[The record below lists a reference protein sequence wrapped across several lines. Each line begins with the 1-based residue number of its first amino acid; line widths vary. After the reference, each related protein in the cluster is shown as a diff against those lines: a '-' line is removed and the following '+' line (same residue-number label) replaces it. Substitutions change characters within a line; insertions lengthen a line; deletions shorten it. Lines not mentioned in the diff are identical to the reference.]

1 MKGILAL
8 KIRKLRCHPQ
18 KGERPRPMRTQVYAG
33 EALARYGFPGGHPF
47 STHRFG
53 AFYKEF
59 ERRELAGRVTVVEP
73 ASGDADLLRSFHND
87 AYVSLVRQSSERG
100 FGLLDRGDT
109 PAFPGCFE
117 AALTVC
123 ATALAATDAIMT
135 GETEAA
141 FVPIAGLHHARRNMA
156 GGFCIFND
164 AGIVIE
170 RLFEKYGLTRV
181 AYVDIDAHHGDG
193 VYYEFESHPGLI
205 FADMHQQYIYPGT
218 GDADE
223 TGTGEATGT
232 KLNIPMR
239 AHANDADFDR
249 VWADVLTHIKAYE
262 PEFVILQC
270 GADSIA
276 GDPITQMEYSPASFR
291 RAGADLAKLAADTAH
306 GRLLAL
312 GGGGYNLTNI
322 GLGWNNVVEGML
334 SA

>member
-1 MKGILAL
+1 
-8 KIRKLRCHPQ
+8 
-18 KGERPRPMRTQVYAG
+18 MRTQVYAG
-33 EALARYGFPGGHPF
+33 EELARYGFPGGHPF

-53 AFYKEF
+53 AFYREF
-59 ERRELAGRVTVVEP
+59 EKRSLASRTAIKPPVPGQIELAME
-73 ASGDADLLRSFHND
+73 FHSKG
-87 AYVSLVRQSSERG
+87 YVHLVKNSSDKG

-123 ATALAATDAIMT
+123 ATGLTATKAIMT

-141 FVPIAGLHHARRNMA
+141 FIPIAGLHHARRNTA

-164 AGIVIE
+164 AGIIIE
-170 RLFEKYGLTRV
+170 HLMNHHGLKRI

-193 VYYEFESHPGLI
+193 VYYEFESNPHLI

-218 GDADE
+218 GDAE
-223 TGTGEATGT
+223 EIGAGEAAGT

-239 AHANDADFDR
+239 AGSNDTDFEDGWGKVIDHVR
-249 VWADVLTHIKAYE
+249 THK
-262 PEFVILQC
+262 PEFIILQC

-276 GDPITQMEYSPASFR
+276 GDPITQMEYTPASFR
-291 RAGADLAKLAADTAH
+291 RAGADLAEVAKEFA
-306 GRLLAL
+306 GGKLLAL

-322 GLGWNNVVEGML
+322 GLGWNNVIEGIL
-334 SA
+334 SVS

>member
-1 MKGILAL
+1 
-8 KIRKLRCHPQ
+8 
-18 KGERPRPMRTQVYAG
+18 MRTQVYAG

-53 AFYKEF
+53 AFYGEF
-59 ERRELAGRVTVVEP
+59 LKRELPKRVTVMHP
-73 ASGDADLLRSFHND
+73 AEGDAELLQSFHSE
-87 AYVSLVRQSSERG
+87 AYINLVERSSRAG
-100 FGLLDRGDT
+100 RGLLDRGDT

-123 ATALAATDAIMT
+123 ATALAATDAIMR
-135 GETEAA
+135 GETDAA
-141 FVPIAGLHHARRNMA
+141 FVPIAGLHHARRDTA

-164 AGIVIE
+164 AGLVIE
-170 RLFEKYGLTRV
+170 KLIQTYGLKRI
-181 AYVDIDAHHGDG
+181 AYIDIDAHHGDG
-193 VYYEFESHPGLI
+193 VYYEFEDNPHLV

-223 TGTGEATGT
+223 TGAGEAAGT

-239 AHANDADFDR
+239 AGANDADFDGA
-249 VWADVLTHIKAYE
+249 WADVLDHIKAHR
-262 PEFVILQC
+262 PEFIILQC

-276 GDPITQMEYSPASFR
+276 GDPITQMAYSPVSFR
-291 RAGADLAKLAADTAH
+291 RAGEDLVQVAKDFSN

-322 GLGWNNVVEGML
+322 ALGWNNVVEGML
-334 SA
+334 G

>member
-1 MKGILAL
+1 ML
-8 KIRKLRCHPQ
+8 
-18 KGERPRPMRTQVYAG
+18 TQVYAG

-53 AFYKEF
+53 AFYDEF
-59 ERRELAGRVTVVEP
+59 LKRELPKRTAVIDATSGDIEILRYFHTQAYIDLVERSSRAGR
-73 ASGDADLLRSFHND
+73 
-87 AYVSLVRQSSERG
+87 
-100 FGLLDRGDT
+100 GLLDRGDT

-123 ATALAATDAIMT
+123 ATALAASEAIMA
-135 GETEAA
+135 GETDAA
-141 FVPIAGLHHARRNMA
+141 FVPIAGLHHARRNTA

-170 RLFEKYGLTRV
+170 RLQKKHQLKRI

-193 VYYEFESHPGLI
+193 VYYEFEENPHII

-223 TGTGEATGT
+223 TGIGEAAGA

-239 AHANDADFDR
+239 AGSDDRDFER
-249 VWADVLTHIKAYE
+249 AWADVLRHISAAK
-262 PEFVILQC
+262 PEFIILQC

-276 GDPITQMEYSPASFR
+276 GDPLTGMEYSPASFL
-291 RAGADLAKLAADTAH
+291 RAGRDLAALAQKYAN

-322 GLGWNNVVEGML
+322 GLGWNNVIEGIVGN
-334 SA
+334 

>member
-1 MKGILAL
+1 
-8 KIRKLRCHPQ
+8 
-18 KGERPRPMRTQVYAG
+18 MRMQVYAG
-33 EALARYGFPGGHPF
+33 EELARYGFPGGHPF
-47 STHRFG
+47 STQRFG
-53 AFYKEF
+53 AFYREF
-59 ERRELAGRVTVVEP
+59 ERRALAQKTTVMQPVSGKENLAMEFHSTGYINLVKSSSAQGR
-73 ASGDADLLRSFHND
+73 
-87 AYVSLVRQSSERG
+87 
-100 FGLLDRGDT
+100 GLLDRGDT

-123 ATALAATDAIMT
+123 ATGLKATEAILQ

-141 FVPIAGLHHARRNMA
+141 FIPIAGLHHARRNMA

-164 AGIVIE
+164 AGIIIE
-170 RLFEKYGLTRV
+170 HLLRHHNVTRI

-193 VYYEFESHPGLI
+193 VYYEFESNPHLI

-223 TGTGEATGT
+223 IGSGEARGT

-239 AHANDADFDR
+239 AGSDDTDFDR
-249 VWADVLTHIKAYE
+249 AWADVLAHVRAHK

-276 GDPITQMEYSPASFR
+276 GDPITQMEYTPASFR
-291 RAGADLAKLAADTAH
+291 RAGADLAKVAREFSQ

-322 GLGWNNVVEGML
+322 GLGWNNVIEGIL
-334 SA
+334 TVT

>member
-1 MKGILAL
+1 M
-8 KIRKLRCHPQ
+8 Q
-18 KGERPRPMRTQVYAG
+18 TQVYAG

-59 ERRELAGRVTVVEP
+59 AKRELEKRVEVIDPV
-73 ASGDADLLRSFHND
+73 SGDAELLADFHRD
-87 AYVSLVRQSSERG
+87 AYIRLVKQNSDRG
-100 FGLLDRGDT
+100 FGLLDQGDT

-123 ATALAATDAIMT
+123 ATALAATDAIMA
-135 GETEAA
+135 GETQAA
-141 FVPIAGLHHARRNMA
+141 FVPIAGLHHARRDTA

-170 RLFEKYGLTRV
+170 TLFKKHNLRRI

-193 VYYEFESHPGLI
+193 VYYEFEDNPGLV

-223 TGTGEATGT
+223 TGAGDAAGT

-239 AHANDADFDR
+239 AHSNDDDFDR
-249 VWADVLTHIKAYE
+249 GWADVLSHLSAHK
-262 PEFVILQC
+262 PEFIILQC

-276 GDPITQMEYSPASFR
+276 GDPITQMEYTPAAFR
-291 RAGADLAKLAADTAH
+291 RAGADLAKLASEHAG

-312 GGGGYNLTNI
+312 GGGGYNLNNI
-322 GLGWNNVVEGML
+322 GQGWNNIIEGIL
-334 SA
+334 N

>member
-1 MKGILAL
+1 
-8 KIRKLRCHPQ
+8 
-18 KGERPRPMRTQVYAG
+18 MRTQVYAG

-53 AFYKEF
+53 AFYGEF
-59 ERRELAGRVTVVEP
+59 LKRDLPKRTDVIDPTEGDPEILRYFHTQAYIDLVERSSRAGR
-73 ASGDADLLRSFHND
+73 
-87 AYVSLVRQSSERG
+87 
-100 FGLLDRGDT
+100 GLLDRGDT

-123 ATALAATDAIMT
+123 ATVLAASEAIMA
-135 GETEAA
+135 GETAAA
-141 FVPIAGLHHARRNMA
+141 FVPIAGLHHARRNTA

-170 RLFEKYGLTRV
+170 RLQKEHQLSRI

-193 VYYEFESHPGLI
+193 VYYEFEENPHVI

-223 TGTGEATGT
+223 TGVGEAVGA

-239 AHANDADFDR
+239 AGSDDRDFER
-249 VWADVLTHIKAYE
+249 AWADVLSHVSAAK
-262 PEFVILQC
+262 PEFIILQC

-276 GDPITQMEYSPASFR
+276 GDPITQMGYTPASFT
-291 RAGADLAKLAADTAH
+291 RAGRDLASLAQQFAQ
-306 GRLLAL
+306 GRLLCL
-312 GGGGYNLTNI
+312 GGGGYNLSNI
-322 GLGWNNVVEGML
+322 AAGWNNVIAAVAE
-334 SA
+334 SR